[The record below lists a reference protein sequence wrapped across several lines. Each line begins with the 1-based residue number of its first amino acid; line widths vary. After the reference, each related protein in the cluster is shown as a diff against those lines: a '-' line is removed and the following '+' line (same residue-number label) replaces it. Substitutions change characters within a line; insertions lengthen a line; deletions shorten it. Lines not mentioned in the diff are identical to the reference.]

1 MEIIA
6 INMLPVTQNLWDQ
19 HAIIT
24 TMITEATYTTVI
36 IANAKT
42 STLEMVEF
50 ADRKVSSIS

>member
-6 INMLPVTQNLWDQ
+6 INMLPVIQNLWDQ
-19 HAIIT
+19 HIIIT
-24 TMITEATYTTVI
+24 TMITEATCTTVI

-50 ADRKVSSIS
+50 ADQKVSSIS